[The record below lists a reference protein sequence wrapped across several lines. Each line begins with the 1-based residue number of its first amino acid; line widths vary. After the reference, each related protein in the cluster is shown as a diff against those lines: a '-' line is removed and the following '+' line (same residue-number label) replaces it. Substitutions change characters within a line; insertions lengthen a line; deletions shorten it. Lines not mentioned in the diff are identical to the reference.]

1 MIAPTGAWMALQ
13 QWAAAIAP
21 VADTRH
27 AAEYGLIQSQLS
39 RVAKEAGLSHDVL
52 RAEPRD
58 LPGLLA
64 AVEGTE
70 LANRV
75 GDLLSGRLVDY
86 FRRRSAELTGL
97 QGDNRSEVSHPLF
110 RRPIAPRT
118 LESMDDIRASVA
130 GIKAGLAYILKSLVL
145 LYQRSSET
153 PLFGFDPAFQTVLR
167 SVRGE
172 AVVVAEFSEEVR
184 TASLQS
190 IEFRTDSYQAALRE
204 IKEVFGHFDKVE
216 KIGLTHLL
224 AANIRSNLLEIAR
237 HIDPAS
243 AQSIEESLPVYR
255 PQTIHP
261 KTASSS
267 QIQGALLGA
276 AVGAG
281 HRSDDT
287 LLVQETLQAIL
298 ETEAFVPRKIAERFS
313 RLDRASMPPGFGPSS
328 NKAIKKLS
336 HGSHRM
342 APGEPETAEEG
353 TTTRVIPVA
362 LLDYRS
368 LDVLRRDVILSGQIT
383 HQSYESMAAAMAVAF
398 ILAKILRQ
406 EFRPESIL
414 LETKLFIGPGRVA
427 NRLAHAHNLL
437 KSQRSHE
444 EAIAEIGIGG
454 LARESV
460 VAAIYAF
467 VAMPHDFGNSILLVT
482 RSGGDTGAMASIT
495 GALSGAYNGADV
507 VPSSWR
513 TEVENADGIV
523 ARADRLFHLVH
534 SKG

>member
-224 AANIRSNLLEIAR
+224 AANILSNLLEI
-237 HIDPAS
+237 
-243 AQSIEESLPVYR
+243 
-255 PQTIHP
+255 
-261 KTASSS
+261 
-267 QIQGALLGA
+267 
-276 AVGAG
+276 
-281 HRSDDT
+281 
-287 LLVQETLQAIL
+287 LVQETLQAIL